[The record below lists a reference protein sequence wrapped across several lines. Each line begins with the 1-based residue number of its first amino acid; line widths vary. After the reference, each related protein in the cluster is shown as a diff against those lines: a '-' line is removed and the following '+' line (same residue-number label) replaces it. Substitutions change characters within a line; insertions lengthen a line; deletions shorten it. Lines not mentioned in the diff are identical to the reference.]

1 MSDPMMRLQ
10 KLVKCL
16 NVYLAATAECG
27 FGLFA
32 AKPFARGATVIAD
45 EDGDYYE
52 GAMTLAEALARGHQ
66 LSEQL
71 FQVGEDAFLLPNGNL
86 DDLVNHSCNPNT
98 GLRLTRMG
106 YRMIALTDIAPGDE
120 LTYDYSTY
128 IGETPERLVCACGAA
143 NCRGTIGPFRE
154 LPAEQRRRYLAC
166 DVVGEFA
173 VPVED
178 KAIEHGS
185 ASMVDSKRHMA
196 SLSTA

>member
-16 NVYLAATAECG
+16 NVYLAATADCG

-52 GAMTLAEALARGHQ
+52 GTMTLAEALARGHQ

-86 DDLVNHSCNPNT
+86 DDLVNHSCNPST
-98 GLRLTRMG
+98 GLRLTQMG
-106 YRMIALTDIAPGDE
+106 YRMIALRDIAPGDE
-120 LTYDYSTY
+120 ITYDYSTY
-128 IGETPERLVCACGAA
+128 IGETPERLSCACGAA
-143 NCRGTIGPFRE
+143 GCRGTIGPFRE
-154 LPAEQRRRYLAC
+154 LPAELRRHYLAC
-166 DVVGEFA
+166 DVVGQFA

-178 KAIEHGS
+178 KPIERVP
-185 ASMVDSKRHMA
+185 ASMAGENRHMA

>member
-16 NVYLAATAECG
+16 NVYLAATPDCG

-32 AKPFARGATVIAD
+32 ATPFARGATVIAD

-52 GAMTLAEALARGHQ
+52 GTMTLAEALDRGHR

-71 FQVGEDAFLLPNGNL
+71 FQVDEDAFLLPNGNL
-86 DDLVNHSCNPNT
+86 DDLVNHSCSPNT
-98 GLRLTRMG
+98 GLRLTPLG

-128 IGETPERLVCACGAA
+128 IGETPERLSCACGAA

-154 LPAEQRRRYLAC
+154 LPAELRRRYLAS
-166 DVVGEFA
+166 DVVGRFA

-178 KAIEHGS
+178 RPIERVPGS
-185 ASMVDSKRHMA
+185 MTGENRHTA